1 MNFPRKISPP
11 ETSTTLLRDLASD
24 TQHARWGEF
33 VNRYRPMM
41 DVYMREHFPTLEAD
55 EIIQRTLIS
64 LIRIFPVYHY
74 CPDEKGLFHNS
85 PLRAGRKYDILFSET
100 NRHGKQN

>member
-41 DVYMREHFPTLEAD
+41 DAYMREHFPTLEAD

-74 CPDEKGLFHNS
+74 RPDGKGSFHNS
-85 PLRAGRKYDILFSET
+85 HTICRSAPRGNMIY
-100 NRHGKQN
+100 

>member
-1 MNFPRKISPP
+1 MSIFPLKISPP

-33 VNRYRPMM
+33 VSRYRPMM

-55 EIIQRTLIS
+55 EIIQWTLIS

-74 CPDEKGLFHNS
+74 CPDEKGKDRFTI
-85 PLRAGRKYDILFSET
+85 RAQFAAPRRAKI
-100 NRHGKQN
+100 